1 MIIGLVFGAFAA
13 FLVAWG
19 GLGAS
24 KLIGIQWCRRL
35 TLALTLVGATGS
47 GLMTFEALSPQDPTA
62 SGILSAVGDSL
73 SLDSQ
78 APGLLRIECKTLDG
92 VDATRKKLNVG
103 LRVQGGSNHV
113 SLSHMFQVGDNT
125 ADMYN
130 PLESLMA
137 ASERLDSVGSDA
149 AVALQ
154 RLSTSGVIAVHVA
167 FHPERIPFT
176 FGMYALGLLTLLAAA
191 LEGAT
196 PDGWQRTFLT
206 VILVGITAFI
216 WLSKDGLTAEDSMW
230 TIWIKVVFAT
240 MAGAGIGTFA
250 PSIFGRF
257 LPELPLPDRP
267 GMAVSPQPFDQP
279 SGENPHSDIEP
290 PTLQPAS
297 VHNPAKKDDTL

>member
-1 MIIGLVFGAFAA
+1 MFIGLVFGAFAA

-24 KLIGIQWCRRL
+24 KLIGILWLRRL
-35 TLALTLVGATGS
+35 TLALTLVGAIGS
-47 GLMTFEALSPQDPTA
+47 GAMTFEALSPQEPTA
-62 SGILSAVGDSL
+62 SGIFSAVGDRL

-78 APGLLRIECKTLDG
+78 APGLLRITCKTLDG
-92 VDATRKKLNVG
+92 VDATRKRLNVG
-103 LRVQGGSNHV
+103 LRVQGSANHV

-149 AVALQ
+149 NVTLE
-154 RLSTSGVIAVHVA
+154 RLSKAGVIAVHVA

-176 FGMYALGLLTLLAAA
+176 FGMYVLAFLTLLAAA

-216 WLSKDGLTAEDSMW
+216 WLGKDGLTAEDSMW
-230 TIWIKVVFAT
+230 TIWIKLVFAT

-267 GMAVSPQPFDQP
+267 STATTPPPIDHTP
-279 SGENPHSDIEP
+279 TDYPHSDSEP

-297 VHNPAKKDDTL
+297 VHKPAKKDDTL